1 MPQPIKPS
9 EVHLNSDIRLTMR
22 ALLATHESTRRMFR
36 ATPETEAYAEG
47 FRDAFLLLA
56 DALNVHLG
64 IPTARHYVDGW

>member
-1 MPQPIKPS
+1 MHIAAS
-9 EVHLNSDIRLTMR
+9 EAHINEDIANVMR

-64 IPTARHYVDGW
+64 IPTARDYADGW